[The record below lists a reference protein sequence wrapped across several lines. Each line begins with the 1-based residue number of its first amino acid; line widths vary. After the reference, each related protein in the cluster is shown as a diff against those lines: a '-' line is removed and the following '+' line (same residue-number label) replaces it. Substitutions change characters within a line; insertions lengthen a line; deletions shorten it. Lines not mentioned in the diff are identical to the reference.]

1 MSFCLRVCFF
11 AHLFVLSLTRE
22 RAGLRAAA
30 KRERSSLCV
39 EQRFWTLPNVVQHTS
54 VALFDLAHA
63 DAEPVMVYLSG
74 VARQYKW
81 PEKSEDELRR
91 FVEDLFFDATSSD
104 DRLESLVGLTDVA
117 NPTDAAAMQT
127 AVRRALE

>member
-1 MSFCLRVCFF
+1 M
-11 AHLFVLSLTRE
+11 ARE
-22 RAGLRAAA
+22 IGG
-30 KRERSSLCV
+30 
-39 EQRFWTLPNVVQHTS
+39 W
-54 VALFDLAHA
+54 
-63 DAEPVMVYLSG
+63 
-74 VARQYKW
+74 YKW